1 MSQVLYGERS
11 WNPLARTVELTEEGL
26 RRGGRNTPLHE
37 LNLAAMA
44 EAFQRGHWL
53 GGGGTER
60 PLERL
65 AVGPGLVPVTRLT
78 GTTRPVKVR
87 RAAEFARALGQ
98 LAVRHCGGP
107 EQVAALAARA
117 RAEGVPLWIARR
129 FAPGPAGPIAVAVDR
144 NLVRVD
150 VWGPDAPVVRIRA
163 PYGFHRGDDD
173 PAHGLRLRVGDDVA
187 ELRLM
192 MKRRKSKRRVEVRLP
207 DRSWEL
213 RRESATS
220 SWLLRD
226 ERRVALLTRPRG
238 RPRPEAGGVLLPL
251 TPVRYESADPLDAV
265 MAQAFA
271 VAFGIGDTTGAARFR
286 AERRGSVAREPIAAD
301 EWWDRPWFTNL
312 GKGRDDNEPGGA
324 DGWGPDGG
332 DGGDSGGGGGGGGD
346 GGGGDGGGGGGGG
359 D

>member
-1 MSQVLYGERS
+1 MSQVLYAERS
-11 WNPLARTVELTEEGL
+11 WNPLARTVELTEGGL

-60 PLERL
+60 PLGHL
-65 AVGPGLVPVTRLT
+65 AAGPGLVPVTRLT
-78 GTTRPVKVR
+78 GTTKPMKVR
-87 RAAEFARALGQ
+87 RAAEFAQALGE

-107 EQVAALAARA
+107 EQVAALTDRA

-129 FAPGPAGPIAVAVDR
+129 LAPGPAGPIAVAVDR

-150 VWGPDAPVVRIRA
+150 VWGPDAPAVRIRA
-163 PYGFHRGDDD
+163 PYGFHRADGD
-173 PAHGLRLRVGDDVA
+173 PSHGLRLTVGDTAA
-187 ELRLM
+187 ELRLT

-207 DRSWEL
+207 GCSWEL
-213 RRESATS
+213 RRENATS

-226 ERRVALLTRPRG
+226 ERRVALLARPR
-238 RPRPEAGGVLLPL
+238 RRPEPEPGGVLLPL
-251 TPVRYESADPLDAV
+251 TPVRYETSDPLDAV

-271 VAFGIGDTTGAARFR
+271 VAFGLGDTTGAARFR
-286 AERRGSVAREPIAAD
+286 AERRRARTGEPFAAD
-301 EWWDRPWFTNL
+301 EWWDRPWFSNL

-324 DGWGPDGG
+324 DGWGADGG
-332 DGGDSGGGGGGGGD
+332 DGGDSGGGD
-346 GGGGDGGGGGGGG
+346 TGGGDGGGGGGDGGG